1 MAAHPHQRNGTA
13 RPAAADRW
21 VLPYADLVT
30 LLLAFFVTLYAVSRV
45 DLDRFGPASTALQAA
60 FDGGAPA
67 PPAGGPPTLV
77 TPLRVVAGTPLDAI
91 ESGLQQAI
99 AQAGLEG
106 RVGLT
111 RDERGVVL
119 SLPESAAFDS
129 GRAELT
135 RGTAALLADVG
146 RELQPLDNDVRVEGH
161 TDDRPVSGAY
171 RSNWELSTARAS
183 AVVALFI
190 EQAGVRPARLS
201 AAGYGEFHPKVPNVS
216 AEARAQNRRVDIVIL
231 SSKVH
236 EVPRD

>member
-1 MAAHPHQRNGTA
+1 
-13 RPAAADRW
+13 

-30 LLLAFFVTLYAVSRV
+30 LLLALFVTLYAVSRV
-45 DLDRFGPASTALQAA
+45 DLERFAPASTALQAA
-60 FDGGAPA
+60 FDGGTPAP
-67 PPAGGPPTLV
+67 PPAGGPPALV
-77 TPLRVVAGTPLDAI
+77 APPRVVAGTPLSAL
-91 ESGLQQAI
+91 ESRLYAAI
-99 AQAGLEG
+99 AQAGLQG

-129 GRAELT
+129 GRADLT
-135 RGTAALLADVG
+135 PTTAALLTDVG
-146 RELQPLDNDVRVEGH
+146 RELQPLDNEVRVEGH

-190 EQAGVRPARLS
+190 ERAGVRPERLS
-201 AAGYGEFHPKVPNVS
+201 AAGYGEFHPLVPNDS
-216 AEARAQNRRVDIVIL
+216 ADARAQNRRVDIVIL
-231 SSKVH
+231 SWKAP

>member
-1 MAAHPHQRNGTA
+1 MSLVQKVPT

-21 VLPYADLVT
+21 VVPYADLVT

-45 DLDRFGPASTALQAA
+45 DLDRLEPASTALQAA

-67 PPAGGPPTLV
+67 PPAGGPATIVAP
-77 TPLRVVAGTPLDAI
+77 PRVVAGAPLDAI
-91 ESGLQQAI
+91 ERGLQQAI

-135 RGTAALLADVG
+135 PGTSALLADVG
-146 RELQPLDNDVRVEGH
+146 RELQPLQNDVRVEGH
-161 TDDRPVSGAY
+161 TDDRPVSGAF

-190 EQAGVRPARLS
+190 ERAGLLPTRLS
-201 AAGYGEFHPKVPNVS
+201 AAGYGEFHPKVPNDS
-216 AEARAQNRRVDIVIL
+216 ADARAQNRRVDIVIL
-231 SSKVH
+231 SSRAR
-236 EVPRD
+236 EVPHD

>member
-1 MAAHPHQRNGTA
+1 MRRGPT
-13 RPAAADRW
+13 RPVAADRW
-21 VLPYADLVT
+21 VVPYADLVT

-45 DLDRFGPASTALQAA
+45 DLERFAPTSTALQAA
-60 FDGGAPA
+60 FDAGTPA
-67 PPAGGPPTLV
+67 PPAPGGPPALV
-77 TPLRVVAGTPLDAI
+77 APPRVVAGTPLDAI
-91 ESGLQQAI
+91 ELGLQQAI

-129 GRAELT
+129 GRADLT
-135 RGTAALLADVG
+135 PGTTALLADVG
-146 RELQPLDNDVRVEGH
+146 RELRPLPNNVRVEGH

-190 EQAGVRPARLS
+190 ERAGVEAARLS
-201 AAGYGEFHPKVPNVS
+201 AAGYGEFHPKVPNDS
-216 AEARAQNRRVDIVIL
+216 ADARAQNRRVDIVIL
-231 SSKVH
+231 SSRAR